1 VPAWRSWD
9 GVQRCE
15 PQALLRPAGEGEVA
29 AAVRD
34 AAERGL
40 TVKAVG
46 SGHSFSDCAC
56 TEGTMVDLS
65 RMDRV
70 LDVDRVSGLVRVE
83 AGITLHR
90 LGRELAR
97 HGLALENQGDID
109 AQALG
114 GALATAT
121 HGTGERFANLA
132 ARVEA
137 LRLVTASGAVLDL
150 TADRDPEDLRAAR
163 VSLGALGIVT
173 EVTLRAVPLFALHR
187 RDAPRPLEEMLDRL
201 DELAADADHFEF
213 WVFPYTRTAL
223 TRTCTREPAGAT
235 RPSRGE
241 ALRRRLQEDV
251 VENRALGAVC
261 ALGRARPAAVPRLN
275 RLIAGAMTS
284 SEVRD
289 HAHRVFPTTRAVRF
303 TESEYAVPRA
313 RAREA
318 VERVLGAIEERRLPV
333 TFPLEIRF
341 TAATTPSCRPPTG
354 ARPATWPSTRS
365 TACRSSRSWPPA
377 RRSSSSSAGA
387 RTGESGTPGRRGPSW
402 RCIRAGS
409 ASRPCA
415 PASIPAAPSR
425 APTPSARSGP
435 WVRGTSCPRPVGR
448 DLVDHASPATRC
460 REPKRSHSSPPSR
473 DAGRPGRRPAGPVP
487 RGPRAASGPRP
498 APSRP

>member
-70 LDVDRVSGLVRVE
+70 LDVDRASGLVRVE

-187 RDAPRPLEEMLDRL
+187 RDAPRPLEETLDRL

-275 RLIAGAMTS
+275 RLIAAAMTS

-341 TAATTPSCRPPTG
+341 TAADDALLSPAHGRASCYLAVHQVHGMPFEPVLAACEEVLLELGGRPHWGKRHTRTAGTLMALHPG
-354 ARPATWPSTRS
+354 WERFQAVRARLDPGGVFANAHTD
-365 TACRSSRSWPPA
+365 
-377 RRSSSSSAGA
+377 
-387 RTGESGTPGRRGPSW
+387 RTLG
-402 RCIRAGS
+402 
-409 ASRPCA
+409 
-415 PASIPAAPSR
+415 
-425 APTPSARSGP
+425 
-435 WVRGTSCPRPVGR
+435 PVGQR
-448 DLVDHASPATRC
+448 NVLPSPR
-460 REPKRSHSSPPSR
+460 
-473 DAGRPGRRPAGPVP
+473 
-487 RGPRAASGPRP
+487 
-498 APSRP
+498 